1 MRVQWLAKALAILC
15 LCVAAIPTLTDEG
28 RGEDPAAKAKEES
41 YQPPKPGPEHALL
54 AKDVGKWKAV
64 QKVMMDPTKPAEVS
78 EGTQECTLIC
88 NGLFLRS
95 DYKVKGTQGD
105 FHGSSVLGYDA
116 QKKKYTGVW
125 VDNMD
130 TKLNPYE
137 GVYEGGKFNFTMN
150 GIGPDGKPY
159 TAKMIE
165 ERPNDNTR
173 NFSMMMPGPDGK
185 MFTCME
191 ITYTR
196 M

>member
-1 MRVQWLAKALAILC
+1 MRVQWLTKAFAVVC
-15 LCVAAIPTLTDEG
+15 LCVAAIPALTGEG
-28 RGEDPAAKAKEES
+28 RGDQPPAAKAEEQ
-41 YQPPKPGPEHALL
+41 YQPPKPGPEHAML
-54 AKDVGKWKAV
+54 AKDVGTWKAV
-64 QKVMMDPTKPAEVS
+64 QKMMMDPSKPPQVS

-95 DYKVKGTQGD
+95 DYKVKGTDGD

-116 QKKKYTGVW
+116 QRKKYTGVW

-130 TKLNPYE
+130 TKLYPYE
-137 GVYEGGKFNFTMN
+137 GVWEAGKFNFTMEAT
-150 GIGPDGKPY
+150 GQDGKPF

-165 ERPNDNTR
+165 ERPDDNTR
-173 NFSMMMPGPDGK
+173 KFSMMMPAPDGK